1 MLARNCPQK
10 NGKSCAECRRTG
22 AVTDRKGVT
31 FPIDCRS
38 GCAEIL
44 NDRPVVLSDK
54 ALHGVD
60 FRLLYFTLESA
71 AECAEV
77 MQAYREHKPP
87 TGMFTRGLALR
98 GVQ

>member
-1 MLARNCPQK
+1 M
-10 NGKSCAECRRTG
+10 SRTG

-31 FPIDCRS
+31 FPVDCRS

-44 NDRPVVLSDK
+44 NDRPVYLAERTV
-54 ALHGVD
+54 GNVD
-60 FRLLYFTLESA
+60 FEVLYFTLESA

-87 TGMFTRGLALR
+87 TGTFTRGLALR
-98 GVQ
+98 GVE